1 MVAAAK
7 PSGSDAEARVELILR
22 DRWVNYSQGVAAI
35 ERLGEL
41 LRGAR
46 RTRMPSLLV
55 FGEPDIGKTTILKK
69 FMRGRDATIDEQT
82 GRKKAEVVAL
92 EAPPEADERRLYA
105 AILRAIGAPI
115 PRGQVVELESATY
128 AQLERLDTRLLI
140 IDETNNL
147 TIGSATAQ
155 RRTLAALRRLAN
167 QLALSFAFF
176 GTAEALNAVM
186 SDPQVEGRSQPL
198 KLTRLRND
206 ADYAAIVQAV
216 IAYLPLQRQSL
227 CDDAMVAAVHDLTA
241 GSPGKTFRLLNAAAV
256 RAIDDASEQ
265 ITIDLLHS
273 AVVTRHIHTAG
284 MMRRGAKATAG

>member
-7 PSGSDAEARVELILR
+7 PSASDAEARVELILR
-22 DRWVNYSQGVAAI
+22 DRWVNYAQGVAAI
-35 ERLGEL
+35 ERLGKL

-69 FMRGRDATIDEQT
+69 FMRGRDATIDDQT
-82 GRKKAEVVAL
+82 GRKKAE
-92 EAPPEADERRLYA
+92 PKADERRLYA

-241 GSPGKTFRLLNAAAV
+241 GSPSKTFRLLNAAAV
-256 RAIDDASEQ
+256 PAIDDASEQ
-265 ITIDLLHS
+265 ITIELLQS

>member
-1 MVAAAK
+1 MVVAAK

-22 DRWVNYSQGVAAI
+22 DRWVNYPQGSVAI

-46 RTRMPSLLV
+46 RTRMPSLLI

-69 FMRGRDATIDEQT
+69 FMRGHDATIDEQT
-82 GRKKAEVVAL
+82 GRKKADVIAF

-128 AQLERLDTRLLI
+128 AQLERLDTRLLV

-167 QLALSFAFF
+167 QLALSFAFL

-186 SDPQVEGRSQPL
+186 SDPQVEGRSQPF

-216 IAYLPLQRQSL
+216 IAYLPLQRPSL
-227 CDDAMVAAVHDLTA
+227 CDSSMVAAVHDLTA

-265 ITIDLLHS
+265 ITIDLLRS
-273 AVVTRHIHTAG
+273 AVVTRHILTAG
-284 MMRRGAKATAG
+284 MMRRGAKTDVG